1 MAGRAVGG
9 WDDIDVRLL
18 DLLQQ
23 QADRTLRE
31 FGELVGLTPSAVQ
44 RRIARYK
51 QRGLISTVSMLDPD
65 HTREIVR
72 SIVLVTLVKES
83 IDLHQQFKNRLTGRS
98 EVQQCYAVSGRWDY
112 VVVLTA
118 PSVNACRELGDELFK
133 ADENVRRYETLIVF
147 DAAKI
152 GLSAPASMILDTR
165 LHPT

>member
-1 MAGRAVGG
+1 MPTRSDSR

-31 FGELVGLTPSAVQ
+31 LGELVGLTPSAVQ

-51 QRGLISTVSMLDPD
+51 RRGLIRTVSVLDPD
-65 HTREIVR
+65 HTRGIVR
-72 SIVLVTLVKES
+72 SIVLVTLNTES
-83 IDLHQQFKNRLTGRS
+83 VQHHREFRQRLTGRS
-98 EVQQCYAVSGRWDY
+98 DVQQCYAVSGRWDY

-133 ADENVRRYETLIVF
+133 SDGNVRRYETLIVF
-147 DAAKI
+147 DAAKV
-152 GLSAPASMILDTR
+152 GLSAPADMLLGT
-165 LHPT
+165 

>member
-1 MAGRAVGG
+1 M

-18 DLLQQ
+18 DLLQER
-23 QADRTLRE
+23 ADRTLRE

-44 RRIARYK
+44 RRLARYK
-51 QRGLISTVSMLDPD
+51 RRGLIRTVSVLDPD

-72 SIVLVTLVKES
+72 SIVLITLVTES
-83 IDLHQQFKNRLTGRS
+83 IEHHREFKERLKGRP

-133 ADENVRRYETLIVF
+133 SDDNVRRYETLIVF
-147 DAAKI
+147 DATKI
-152 GLSAPASMILDTR
+152 GLATPADMLLT
-165 LHPT
+165 T

>member
-1 MAGRAVGG
+1 MPTRPENR

-31 FGELVGLTPSAVQ
+31 LGELVGLTPSAVQ

-51 QRGLISTVSMLDPD
+51 QRGLIRTVSVLEPD

-72 SIVLVTLVKES
+72 SIVLITLVTES
-83 IDLHQQFKNRLTGRS
+83 EEHHRQFKNRLADRG

-118 PSVNACRELGDELFK
+118 PSVNACRELMDELFK
-133 ADENVRRYETLIVF
+133 SDENVRRYETLIVF

-152 GLSAPASMILDTR
+152 GLAAPAAMLLSTR